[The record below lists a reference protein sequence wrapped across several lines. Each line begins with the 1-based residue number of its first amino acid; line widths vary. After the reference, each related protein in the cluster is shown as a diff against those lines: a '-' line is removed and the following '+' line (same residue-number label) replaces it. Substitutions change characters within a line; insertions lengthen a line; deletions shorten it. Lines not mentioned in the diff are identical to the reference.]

1 MVTKKTAL
9 KKTKRTQTKAKRARS
24 RHISKTDTHFLIK
37 RSLLSYAVL
46 VFLFFA
52 LLSMSVYLVDRMI
65 VENSHHRR
73 RAQIVSIYRDL
84 NLGENY
90 RPISS
95 NIFGDKRV
103 YSWDKHR
110 SYASAV
116 TYGHNATVGDTVK
129 ELSEK
134 VKKAGFTQQ
143 KIEYE
148 GSSSPVYEFKNDK
161 GNWLRIRAI
170 PKADRDDAVYGTKNY
185 QFINTETT
193 NAMAPTH
200 VEIKVNLDDNNE

>member
-1 MVTKKTAL
+1 
-9 KKTKRTQTKAKRARS
+9 
-24 RHISKTDTHFLIK
+24 
-37 RSLLSYAVL
+37 
-46 VFLFFA
+46 
-52 LLSMSVYLVDRMI
+52 MI

-73 RAQIVSIYRDL
+73 HAQIVSIYRDL

-110 SYASAV
+110 SYASVV

-134 VKKAGFTQQ
+134 AKKAGFTQQ

-170 PKADRDDAVYGTKNY
+170 PKADRDDAIYGTKTY
-185 QFINTETT
+185 QGRQYRYLLQAVVQRRQMALSAA
-193 NAMAPTH
+193 AMECLRKLAQPAQAQYAPCRPGSRC
-200 VEIKVNLDDNNE
+200 LQAFA